1 MLKCSKCGKALADK
15 DALVHKDPEGNQHII
30 CHDCFKE
37 AMGVDYQTFAFRK
50 ENAKQTFFA
59 VLFCLAAT
67 IYAFMEKGPLYG
79 GLGIILTI
87 LVYIFSSKAE

>member
-1 MLKCSKCGKALADK
+1 MSEIPVISIGETRVTLFALLAG
-15 DALVHKDPEGNQHII
+15 L
-30 CHDCFKE
+30 
-37 AMGVDYQTFAFRK
+37 
-50 ENAKQTFFA
+50 FFLAAAAAVTVRLRRREWKTGPA

-87 LVYIFSSKAE
+87 LVYIFSSKAK